1 MIKILVNR
9 VQPDSVK
16 IEKNQDFELIL
27 KKINQGK
34 DKKSIPWFYGA
45 VGFACAFIVLLTTFL

>member
-16 IEKNQDFELIL
+16 IEKKQDFDLIL
-27 KKINQGK
+27 KKINQGN
-34 DKKSIPWFYGA
+34 DKKSIPWFYG
-45 VGFACAFIVLLTTFL
+45 VIGFACAFIAFLALFL